1 MENKIWELGS
11 KFIGKF
17 SIFEGEVYEL
27 QENDDPMYN
36 RFILNTIKG
45 TPGIYCSGDTIE
57 KVSEEINDAITYGY
71 IKEISSYE
79 LEKIKI
85 DREQEMSYLGKTFVS
100 GANSVFSK
108 ERYEL
113 QYKEGK
119 YVLETIEGIEGA
131 YIIRENYEEVAKVIE
146 EAIESG
152 FLELEG

>member
-36 RFILNTIKG
+36 RFILNTIEG

-152 FLELEG
+152 FLEME

>member
-17 SIFEGEVYEL
+17 SVFEGEVYEL
-27 QENDDPMYN
+27 QKNDDPMYN
-36 RFILNTIKG
+36 SFILNTIKG

-79 LEKIKI
+79 LENIKI

-152 FLELEG
+152 FLEMEG

>member
-1 MENKIWELGS
+1 MENKIWNLGS
-11 KFIGKF
+11 KFIGRF

-27 QENDDPMYN
+27 QKNDDPMYN
-36 RFILNTIKG
+36 SFILNTIKG

-85 DREQEMSYLGKTFVS
+85 DREQEISYLGKTFVS

-152 FLELEG
+152 FLEMEG

>member
-1 MENKIWELGS
+1 MENKIWNLGD

-17 SIFEGEVYEL
+17 SIFEGEIYEL
-27 QENDDPMYN
+27 QKNDDPMYN

-152 FLELEG
+152 FLEMEG

>member
-1 MENKIWELGS
+1 MENKIWNLGD

-57 KVSEEINDAITYGY
+57 KVSEEINIAMDNGY
-71 IKEISSYE
+71 IEKIPSGR

-85 DREQEMSYLGKTFVS
+85 DREQKMSYLGKTFVS

-131 YIIRENYEEVAKVIE
+131 YIIRENYEEVAKAIE

-152 FLELEG
+152 FLELEE

>member
-1 MENKIWELGS
+1 MENKIWNLGD
-11 KFIGKF
+11 KFIGRF

-27 QENDDPMYN
+27 QKNDDPMYN
-36 RFILNTIKG
+36 SFILNTIKG

-85 DREQEMSYLGKTFVS
+85 DREQEISYLGKTFVS

-152 FLELEG
+152 FLEMEG

>member
-1 MENKIWELGS
+1 MENKIWNLGD

-17 SIFEGEVYEL
+17 SVFTGEIYEL

-36 RFILNTIKG
+36 RFILNTIEG

-57 KVSEEINDAITYGY
+57 KVSEEINIAIDYGY

-100 GANSVFSK
+100 GKNSVFSK

-113 QYKEGK
+113 HFKGGK
-119 YVLETIEGIEGA
+119 WVLETIQGIEGA
-131 YIIRENYEEVAKVIE
+131 YAIRDTYEEVVEVIE
-146 EAIESG
+146 DAIRSG
-152 FLELEG
+152 FLEMEK

>member
-1 MENKIWELGS
+1 MENKIWNLGS

-17 SIFEGEVYEL
+17 SVFTGEIYEL
-27 QENDDPMYN
+27 QKNDEPMYN
-36 RFILNTIKG
+36 SFILNTIKG

-146 EAIESG
+146 EAIKSG
-152 FLELEG
+152 FLEME

>member
-1 MENKIWELGS
+1 MENKIWNLGS
-11 KFIGKF
+11 KFIGRF

-152 FLELEG
+152 FLEME

>member
-1 MENKIWELGS
+1 MENKIWNLGD

-17 SIFEGEVYEL
+17 SIFKGEIYEL

-36 RFILNTIKG
+36 SFILNTIKG

-152 FLELEG
+152 FLEME

>member
-1 MENKIWELGS
+1 
-11 KFIGKF
+11 
-17 SIFEGEVYEL
+17 
-27 QENDDPMYN
+27 
-36 RFILNTIKG
+36 
-45 TPGIYCSGDTIE
+45 
-57 KVSEEINDAITYGY
+57 
-71 IKEISSYE
+71 
-79 LEKIKI
+79 
-85 DREQEMSYLGKTFVS
+85 MSYLGKTFVS

-152 FLELEG
+152 FLEME

>member
-1 MENKIWELGS
+1 MENKIWNLGS
-11 KFIGKF
+11 KFIGRF
-17 SIFEGEVYEL
+17 SIFEGEIYEL

-45 TPGIYCSGDTIE
+45 APGIYCSGDTIE

-71 IKEISSYE
+71 IKEIFSYE

-100 GANSVFSK
+100 GANSRFSK

-131 YIIRENYEEVAKVIE
+131 YIIRENYEEVVKVIE

-152 FLELEG
+152 FLEMEG